1 MRSHA
6 IRFHETGGP
15 EVLKWE
21 EIEVGDPAPG
31 EVLLRQTAVGLN
43 FIDTYHRSGLYKVP
57 LPSGIGSEGAGVVE
71 KVGANVSDLRPGD
84 RVAYATGGPLAAYS
98 QWRTY
103 PADRAVKLPD
113 GISDRQGAA
122 MMLQG
127 MTVEYLVRRTFPVKA
142 GQTVLLH
149 AAAGGI
155 GLIASQ
161 WLKHLGATVIGTA
174 GGPEKMALAKAHG
187 CDHVLDSHKD
197 DIAKRV
203 REITGGK
210 GVPVVYDG
218 VGKATFQA
226 SLDSLAVRGMFVSFG
241 NASGAVPAF
250 EPILLSAKGSLFF
263 TRPTLMSYTITREEL
278 VASAKALFDVVLSG
292 AVKIEINQTYPLKD
306 AGQAHRDLEARK
318 TTGSTIF
325 LP

>member
-6 IRFHETGGP
+6 IRIHETGGP
-15 EVLKWE
+15 EKLSWE
-21 EIEVGDPAPG
+21 EVEVGEPG
-31 EVLLRQTAVGLN
+31 KGEILLRQTAVGLN
-43 FIDTYHRSGLYKVP
+43 YIDTYHRTGLYPVP
-57 LPSGIGSEGAGVVE
+57 LPSGIGLEAAGVVE
-71 KVGANVSDLRPGD
+71 KAGPGVADLKPGD
-84 RVAYATGGPLAAYS
+84 RVAYASGPLGAYAE
-98 QWRTY
+98 RRLY
-103 PADRAVKLPD
+103 PAERAVALPE

-187 CDHVLDSHKD
+187 CDHVLDSHNE

-226 SLDSLAVRGMFVSFG
+226 SLDSLAPRGMFVSFG
-241 NASGAVPAF
+241 NASGPVPAF
-250 EPILLSAKGSLFF
+250 EPTILSAKGSLYF
-263 TRPTLMSYTITREEL
+263 TRPSLMAYTATRQEL
-278 VASAKALFDVVLSG
+278 VACARALFEVVLSG
-292 AVKIEINQTYPLKD
+292 AVKIEIHQTYPLRD
-306 AGQAHRDLEARK
+306 AAQAHRDLEARK
-318 TTGSTIF
+318 TTGSTIL

>member
-31 EVLLRQTAVGLN
+31 EILLRQTAVGLN

-71 KVGANVSDLRPGD
+71 KVGAGVSNLKPGD

-98 QWRTY
+98 EWRTY

-127 MTVEYLVRRTFPVKA
+127 MTVEYLIRRTFPVKA

-174 GGPEKMALAKAHG
+174 GGPEKMAMAKAHG
-187 CDHVLDSHKD
+187 CDHVLDAHKE

-203 REITGGK
+203 RELTGGK

-226 SLDSLAVRGMFVSFG
+226 SLDSLAPRGMFVSFG
-241 NASGAVPAF
+241 NASGPVPPF
-250 EPILLSAKGSLFF
+250 EPALLSQKGSLYF
-263 TRPTLMSYTITREEL
+263 TRP
-278 VASAKALFDVVLSG
+278 
-292 AVKIEINQTYPLKD
+292 
-306 AGQAHRDLEARK
+306 
-318 TTGSTIF
+318 
-325 LP
+325 